1 MGTVTDRRPPRTI
14 LTLGLSLVFL
24 CLNAGVV
31 RGQSASTD
39 REELGYR
46 LFFDPVLSTGQQ
58 RSCAS
63 CHQPSKGFTDGRQ
76 RALSRSG
83 QPQKR
88 NTLTLYNV
96 AVHDRF
102 FWDARVDRLEEAVRV
117 PLVSPDELGADP
129 RSLVRRLKAHKA
141 YRRRFHRAFPE
152 DPNPISMKNLSNAL
166 AAFLRSMSSLDAPFD
181 RYKNG
186 REDALSPAQKRGLKL
201 FHSLRTRC
209 FECHPPP
216 SFTSLAP
223 RSIGVPGSDGGVE
236 ERTGNPA
243 QTGQFRVPTLR
254 NVALTAP
261 YMHDGSF
268 ETLREVV
275 EFYAEGGGRAHGM
288 NPRHIAPEVKPFP
301 ASDSDIRDLVA
312 FMHAL
317 TDTSARAEKP
327 HTVPSGL
334 PPGGKR

>member
-1 MGTVTDRRPPRTI
+1 MGTVTDRRPPGTI
-14 LTLGLSLVFL
+14 LTLGLLLVSL
-24 CLNAGVV
+24 CLSAGVV
-31 RGQSASTD
+31 RGQSASAA

-46 LFFDPVLSTGQQ
+46 LFFDTVLSAGQR

-63 CHQPSKGFTDGRQ
+63 CHQPSKGFTDGRKK
-76 RALSRSG
+76 ALGRNG
-83 QPQKR
+83 RPQTR

-102 FWDARVDRLEEAVRV
+102 FWDARVDRLEDAVRV
-117 PLVSPDELGADP
+117 PLVSPEDLGAAP
-129 RSLVRRLKAHKA
+129 RPLVRRLEAHKA
-141 YRRRFHRAFPE
+141 YRRRFRRAFPE
-152 DPNPISMKNLSNAL
+152 DPDPISMQNLSKAL
-166 AAFLRSMSSLDAPFD
+166 AAFLRSLSSFDAPFD

-201 FHSLRTRC
+201 FHSLRTGC
-209 FECHPPP
+209 FECHAPP
-216 SFTSLAP
+216 SFTSPSP
-223 RSIGVPGSDGGVE
+223 RSIGVPGSDGGVG
-236 ERTGNPA
+236 ERTGSPA
-243 QTGQFRVPTLR
+243 RTGQFRVPTLR

-275 EFYAEGGGRAHGM
+275 EFYAGGGGRAHGM

-301 ASDSDIRDLVA
+301 ASDTEVRDLVA

-317 TDTSARAEKP
+317 TDTSARPETP
-327 HTVPSGL
+327 DTVPSGL
-334 PPGGKR
+334 PPGGER